1 METATAANPATTG
14 SMSGSCTGGSA
25 PVSAKASAASFMS
38 LLAAEI
44 CAVLSGASDTG
55 ADDARE
61 GVGSAAAEG
70 FFGSSFTAEEDTSVS
85 FGSAGSGTSPA
96 ADVDSGTVIG
106 GAAS

>member
-25 PVSAKASAASFMS
+25 SVSAKASATSFIS
-38 LLAAEI
+38 SLAAEI

-70 FFGSSFTAEEDTSVS
+70 FFGSSFTAEEDTTVL
-85 FGSAGSGTSPA
+85 FGSTGSDTSPGT
-96 ADVDSGTVIG
+96 DVTPEQ
-106 GAAS
+106 